1 MVISLIGIVM
11 NILMSNVELKRKQA
25 LLILL
30 ETAENWNKEYYETK
44 DFCLDRCLREIL
56 ELPEKSLG
64 KSPYD
69 WVKL

>member
-1 MVISLIGIVM
+1 MDQ
-11 NILMSNVELKRKQA
+11 VELKRKQA
-25 LLILL
+25 LLTLL
-30 ETAENWNKEYYETK
+30 KDADNWNKEYYEAR
-44 DFCLDRCLREIL
+44 DFYLDKCLRELL